1 MKYELTLKIDGEESG
16 ERNQK
21 ISIERDFNDE
31 KLFTWTELMKSFVDI
46 VKSAGFI
53 LSEETEE
60 VLCGINGFN
69 SPDLAEALR
78 EYEETTEPEE

>member
-21 ISIERDFNDE
+21 ISIERDFDDE

-60 VLCGINGFN
+60 VLCGINGLN
-69 SPDLAEALR
+69 SPELAEALR
-78 EYEETTEPEE
+78 EYEETAGTEE

>member
-31 KLFTWTELMKSFVDI
+31 ELFTWTELMKSFVDI
-46 VKSAGFI
+46 IKSAGFI

-69 SPDLAEALR
+69 SPDLVEALR

>member
-21 ISIERDFNDE
+21 ISIERDFDDE

-60 VLCGINGFN
+60 VLCGINGLN
-69 SPDLAEALR
+69 SPELAEALR
-78 EYEETTEPEE
+78 EHEEIAGTEE

>member
-1 MKYELTLKIDGEESG
+1 MKYELTLKIDGEERG
-16 ERNQK
+16 ERSQK
-21 ISIERDFNDE
+21 ISIERDFSDE
-31 KLFTWTELMKSFVDI
+31 KLFTWTELMESFVDI
-46 VKSAGFI
+46 IKSAGFI

>member
-46 VKSAGFI
+46 IKSAGFI

-60 VLCGINGFN
+60 VLCGVNGFN

>member
-31 KLFTWTELMKSFVDI
+31 KLFTWTELMESFVDI
-46 VKSAGFI
+46 IKSAGFI

-69 SPDLAEALR
+69 SPELAEALR

>member
-46 VKSAGFI
+46 IKSAGFI

-78 EYEETTEPEE
+78 EYEETTESEE